1 MYTLQYERYQVG
13 KMRVIERKMLDAIR
27 QGKSWT
33 CSNTRVDVCGDSVRV
48 YLFNNLICMID
59 NGLSGREMYV
69 KTTYQS
75 ATTKSRLNA
84 ILREFCNTSIYQK
97 DYIWY
102 YSDNTYTNNARTFFI

>member
-1 MYTLQYERYQVG
+1 
-13 KMRVIERKMLDAIR
+13 MRVIERKMLDAIR
-27 QGKSWT
+27 QGKSWELD
-33 CSNTRVDVCGDSVRV
+33 NTRVDVCGDSVRV

-59 NGLSGREMYV
+59 NGLFGRELYV

-84 ILREFCNTSIYQK
+84 ILRAYCNTSIYQK
-97 DYIWY
+97 DYIWF

>member
-1 MYTLQYERYQVG
+1 
-13 KMRVIERKMLDAIR
+13 MRVIERKMLDAIR
-27 QGKSWT
+27 TGKSWELD
-33 CSNTRVDVCGDSVRV
+33 NTRVYVCGDSVRV

-59 NGLSGREMYV
+59 NGLSGRELYV

-102 YSDNTYTNNARTFFI
+102 YSDNTYTNGARTFFI

>member
-1 MYTLQYERYQVG
+1 
-13 KMRVIERKMLDAIR
+13 MRVIERKMLDAIR
-27 QGKSWT
+27 QGKSWELD
-33 CSNTRVDVCGDSVRV
+33 NTRVESCGDSIRV

-69 KTTYQS
+69 KTCYKS

-84 ILREFCNTSIYQK
+84 ILREYCNTSIYQK

-102 YSDNTYTNNARTFFI
+102 YSDNTYTNGARTFFI

>member
-1 MYTLQYERYQVG
+1 
-13 KMRVIERKMLDAIR
+13 MRVIERKMLDAIR
-27 QGKSWT
+27 TGKSWELD
-33 CSNTRVDVCGDSVRV
+33 NTRVDVCGDSVRV

-59 NGLSGREMYV
+59 NGLSGRELYV

-102 YSDNTYTNNARTFFI
+102 YSDNTYTNGARTFFI